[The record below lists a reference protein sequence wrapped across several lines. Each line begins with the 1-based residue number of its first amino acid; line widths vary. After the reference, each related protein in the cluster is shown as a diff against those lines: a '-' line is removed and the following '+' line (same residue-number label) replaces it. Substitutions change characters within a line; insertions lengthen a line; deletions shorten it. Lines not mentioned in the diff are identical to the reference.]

1 MALQKRLTT
10 ASLGKLRDS
19 GRTALTTVVCL
30 ILVHYWQWAGA
41 VTYISPTLSVVS
53 GSNLYFGQFCQT
65 FHRVFAANL
74 VGSLIGV
81 AIGLSY
87 QQPSAL
93 LVLMFL
99 GLVIVNKP
107 VFTEQLSRVIASLSV
122 VLGSLWPY
130 ISPFT
135 GSEALG
141 NLLALIL
148 VPFLISGLLLL
159 CPLSL
164 AVHEGQEKARVVLR
178 KLRLAIV
185 QVITSFT
192 HLNEMEFLGSKTDHL
207 LSQSTRILSELALL
221 VSYGESEVFFFCSLA
236 EKIKSLSKLVQFGQL
251 TVVELRG
258 LMLMASQLKENQTQ
272 QLFAARMQE
281 PIEGVLDEIDT
292 LFDVFREQ
300 FEDDDSGGGKGKGE
314 TDKRRP
320 SPRKSVENEGVD
332 LETLMVQ
339 VQDGEE
345 HALPHCTAPPGSSSL
360 PLTERYS
367 RCWQRLD
374 EKRTDMVSAYYVTR
388 NKIVWSKRQN
398 PDSDSGDPSPRSKD
412 FAAVEKSIEVEIQ
425 RTGFR
430 NLGPRGAFLHRLSVL
445 IDLLGAQESLLFP
458 ETRSASSW
466 DSPKEWA
473 SRRYAESVA
482 FTQSCTFF
490 QKSEEDE
497 EDRSWSDLVL
507 AVFGPYIQACKIS
520 LSICLTALLVVVPWA
535 TQPDH
540 GGPDQQTSI
549 WAVAV
554 ISLIRQDNTSSSFLM
569 AYQRLEGTGCGVI
582 FSMLLYRLLGDSA
595 TVTIPAITIWV
606 ALCAFFR
613 SGPRHGYAAVVAA
626 FTPMVLLMS
635 SSTSLERA
643 YDRIQQTFI
652 GIVIY
657 ITIENLVWPVKV
669 ADAIRARALS
679 LLEESR
685 FLYKHSIAGIKY
697 LMREIDKGRSR
708 SQSSSSATS
717 SPDRRPTTN
726 DVDFEAARA
735 SLILAKSY
743 LVSMQKRNKEAA
755 ALLALAPHEPVIFAR
770 PFPLL
775 HYSTLLCAFVV
786 FCERGDSLLRAVDG
800 LFAAIRAIREESL
813 DAILS
818 HLETFEYMASH
829 MLSMEKQTDD
839 SLSSSY
845 DSLRLLLET
854 GHVGAG
860 WAQLV
865 TLSRSLD
872 KLLLK
877 IDEHFLSRL
886 HSPQG
891 EEVIDVKFLLAW
903 QDVLESFILMV
914 RSFSSIGQA
923 LVGVRDVEARG

>member
-1 MALQKRLTT
+1 M
-10 ASLGKLRDS
+10 
-19 GRTALTTVVCL
+19 
-30 ILVHYWQWAGA
+30 
-41 VTYISPTLSVVS
+41 
-53 GSNLYFGQFCQT
+53 F
-65 FHRVFAANL
+65 
-74 VGSLIGV
+74 
-81 AIGLSY
+81 IGL
-87 QQPSAL
+87 
-93 LVLMFL
+93 VF
-99 GLVIVNKP
+99 VNKP

-122 VLGSLWPY
+122 VLGALWPY

-141 NLLALIL
+141 NLLALVL
-148 VPFLISGLLLL
+148 LPFIISGLLLL

-164 AVHEGQEKARVVLR
+164 AVHEGQEKARVILR
-178 KLRLAIV
+178 KLRMAIV

-207 LSQSTRILSELALL
+207 LSQSTRILSELASL
-221 VSYGESEVFFFCSLA
+221 VNYGESEVFFFCSLG
-236 EKIKSLSKLVQFGQL
+236 KRNKSLAKLVQFGQL

-258 LMLMASQLKENQTQ
+258 LMLMASQLKENMTQ
-272 QLFAARMQE
+272 QQFAVRMQE
-281 PIEGVLDEIDT
+281 PIKGVLNEIDT
-292 LFDVFREQ
+292 LFDVFTEQ
-300 FEDDDSGGGKGKGE
+300 FEVDDAGGRRGRSGDAGKRGGL
-314 TDKRRP
+314 
-320 SPRKSVENEGVD
+320 SPRKSAEKEAVD

-339 VQDGEE
+339 VQDGED

-360 PLTERYS
+360 PLKERYS

-374 EKRTDMVSAYYVTR
+374 ERRAEMVSAYYVTR

-398 PDSDSGDPSPRSKD
+398 SDSDSGSPRSKD
-412 FAAVEKSIEVEIQ
+412 FAAVEKSIEEEIQ
-425 RTGFR
+425 RAGFR

-445 IDLLGAQESLLFP
+445 LDLLGDQESLFSP
-458 ETRSASSW
+458 EATSCGSASSW
-466 DSPKEWA
+466 ASLKEWA
-473 SRRYAESVA
+473 SKRYAEAAAV
-482 FTQSCTFF
+482 TQSFSLF
-490 QKSEEDE
+490 QQSDEEEEE
-497 EDRSWSDLVL
+497 EDRSWSDFML

-520 LSICLTALLVVVPWA
+520 ASICLTALLVVVPWA

-582 FSMLLYRLLGDSA
+582 FSMLLYRLLGDSP
-595 TVTIPAITIWV
+595 TVTIPAITLWV

-635 SSTSLERA
+635 SSTTSLERA

-657 ITIENLVWPVKV
+657 ITIENLVCPVKV
-669 ADAIRARALS
+669 GDSIRARALS

-708 SQSSSSATS
+708 NQSSSSATS
-717 SPDRRPTTN
+717 SPDRRPITN
-726 DVDFEAARA
+726 DVDFESARE
-735 SLILAKSY
+735 SLVLAKSF

-755 ALLALAPHEPVIFAR
+755 ALLALAPHEPEIFAR

-775 HYSTLLCAFVV
+775 HYSTLLSTFVV

-800 LFAAIRAIREESL
+800 LFVAIRAIREESL
-813 DAILS
+813 DAILA

-839 SLSSSY
+839 SLSSSF

-877 IDEHFLSRL
+877 IDEHFLARL